1 MSIENGNGIGSLKFW
16 QLLEQAE
23 KLTQKSLPLA
33 SVLEILSA
41 LEIPHKSEYSSSEAQ
56 KFLEAYNLMASQTV
70 SSADLK
76 TIFLAK
82 QVVSHI
88 EDDTQK
94 KTQDLA
100 SDVGLAMASKQ
111 EQLGTLWLELL
122 EMRLLQWGES
132 GLIEAA
138 AHELRTRILKAEAG
152 GIGYSTVLLDWE
164 ANREAIMQKL
174 LVELQTHK
182 SSRRP
187 HKD

>member
-23 KLTQKSLPLA
+23 KLTQKNLPLA
-33 SVLEILSA
+33 IVLKILEA
-41 LEIPHKSEYSSSEAQ
+41 IELPHKSEYSSSEAQ
-56 KFLEAYNLMASQTV
+56 KFLEAYNLMASQTI

-122 EMRLLQWGES
+122 EMRLNQWSES

-152 GIGYSTVLLDWE
+152 GISLNSVLLDWE

-174 LVELQTHK
+174 LVELQTQK
-182 SSRRP
+182 KSRRP
-187 HKD
+187 QLG